1 MPDFDVIVIGAGP
14 AGSTAAYRLARRG
27 ARVALLDRAVFPR
40 DKPCGGGITLRG
52 LHHLPI
58 DVTPVV
64 EDRITIAE
72 LGFGYDNR
80 FVRHADSPV
89 VYMTQRRRLDALLA
103 QSAAAAGADFR
114 DGVRVRTIETGPR
127 GVTVAT
133 DTDRLSAALVIGA
146 DGCNGVSAKQLGL
159 GGGRTY
165 GVAYEGNVTWDDLDH
180 SYWKGRLL
188 LEFATVP
195 GGYAWVFPKGD
206 HANVGVGG
214 WGREGGNLKEHLARL
229 CKQYDIDPARVTQAR
244 GYRLPIRDPRS
255 PVASTRALVVG
266 DAAGLV
272 DPMSGDGMY
281 EAFLS
286 SRLACESVGDFLDGR
301 ATTLEPYKRA
311 LDGSLSRHRSIS
323 WAGKLLFDEAPRL
336 AGRVARSRYL
346 WPKVVR
352 RIRGDGYHGLHKPG
366 TPRLEALARR
376 IYRPIRGENI
386 KERDGAASDA
396 PAPKTV
402 GGRR

>member
-27 ARVALLDRAVFPR
+27 ARVALLDRATFPR

-52 LHHLPI
+52 LHHLPV
-58 DVTPVV
+58 DVTSVV
-64 EDRITIAE
+64 EDRITVAE
-72 LGFGYDNR
+72 LGFGYDDR

-103 QSAAAAGADFR
+103 QSAADAGADFR
-114 DGVRVRTIETGPR
+114 DGVRVRTVETDPR

-133 DTDRLSAALVIGA
+133 DTDRITASLVIGA

-159 GGGRTY
+159 GGGVTY
-165 GVAYEGNVTWDDLDH
+165 GVAFEGNVGWDVLDH
-180 SYWKGRLL
+180 SYWRGRLL

-214 WGREGGNLKEHLARL
+214 WGREGGNLRAHLARL
-229 CKQYDIDPARVTQAR
+229 CDQYGIPRDRVTHAR
-244 GYRLPIRDPRS
+244 GYRLPLRDPRS
-255 PVASTRALVVG
+255 PVASSRAVVVG

-286 SRLACESVGDFLDGR
+286 SRLACDAVGEFLDGR

-311 LDGSLSRHRSIS
+311 LDGALSRHRSVS
-323 WAGKLLFDEAPRL
+323 WGGKLLFDEWPRL
-336 AGRVARSRYL
+336 AGRIARSKWL

-352 RIRGDGYHGLHKPG
+352 RIRGDGYRGVHTPG
-366 TPRLEALARR
+366 TPRLEDIARR
-376 IYRPIRGENI
+376 VYRPARGEAT
-386 KERDGAASDA
+386 RTA
-396 PAPKTV
+396 PGSAEQTSEAV
-402 GGRR
+402 GPR

>member
-27 ARVALLDRAVFPR
+27 ARVALLDRATFPR

-52 LHHLPI
+52 LHHLPV
-58 DVTPVV
+58 DVTSVV
-64 EDRITIAE
+64 EDRITVAE
-72 LGFGYDNR
+72 LGFGYDDR

-103 QSAAAAGADFR
+103 QNAADAGADFR
-114 DGVRVRTIETGPR
+114 DGVRVRTIETDPR
-127 GVTVAT
+127 GVAVAT
-133 DTDRLSAALVIGA
+133 DTDRITASLLIGA

-159 GGGRTY
+159 GGGVTY
-165 GVAYEGNVTWDDLDH
+165 GVAFEGNVGWDVLDH

-195 GGYAWVFPKGD
+195 GGYGWVFPKGD

-214 WGREGGNLKEHLARL
+214 WGREGGNLRAHLARL
-229 CKQYDIDPARVTQAR
+229 CDQYGIPQDRVTHAR
-244 GYRLPIRDPRS
+244 GYRLPLRDPRS
-255 PVASTRALVVG
+255 PVATDRAVVVG

-286 SRLACESVGDFLDGR
+286 SRLACDTVGEFLDGR

-311 LDGSLSRHRSIS
+311 LDGALSRHRSVS
-323 WAGKLLFDEAPRL
+323 WGGKLLFDEWPRL
-336 AGRVARSRYL
+336 AGRIARSKWL

-352 RIRGDGYHGLHKPG
+352 RIRGDGYRGVHTPG
-366 TPRLEALARR
+366 TPRLEDIARR
-376 IYRPIRGENI
+376 VYRPARGEATRP
-386 KERDGAASDA
+386 ETSGSSAAA
-396 PAPKTV
+396 AETA
-402 GGRR
+402 GRG

>member
-1 MPDFDVIVIGAGP
+1 MPDFDVIVIGSGP

-27 ARVALLDRAVFPR
+27 ARVALLDRATFPR

-52 LHHLPI
+52 LHHLPV

-80 FVRHADSPV
+80 FVRHSEGPV
-89 VYMTQRRRLDALLA
+89 VYMTQRRRLDAFLA
-103 QSAAAAGADFR
+103 ENAAAAGADFR

-133 DTDRLSAALVIGA
+133 DSDRISASLVVGA

-159 GGGRTY
+159 GGDVTY
-165 GVAYEGNVTWDDLDH
+165 GVAYEGNIGWDVLDE
-180 SYWKGRLL
+180 SYWRGRLL

-195 GGYAWVFPKGD
+195 GGYAWVFPKGE

-214 WGREGGNLKEHLARL
+214 WGREGGNLKAHLARL
-229 CKQYDIDPARVTQAR
+229 CRQYDIPPDRVTHAR
-244 GYRLPIRDPRS
+244 GYRLPLRDPRS
-255 PVASTRALVVG
+255 SVASTRAVVVG

-286 SRLACESVGDFLDGR
+286 SRLACEAIGDFLDGR
-301 ATTLEPYKRA
+301 AATLEPYKRS
-311 LDGSLSRHRSIS
+311 LDGALSRHRSVS

-336 AGRVARSRYL
+336 AGWVARSQFL
-346 WPKVVR
+346 WPRVVR
-352 RIRGDGYHGLHKPG
+352 RIRGDGYRGVHRPG
-366 TPRLEALARR
+366 TPRLEDLARR
-376 IYRPIRGENI
+376 IYRPQRGDTA
-386 KERDGAASDA
+386 KPADAA
-396 PAPKTV
+396 V
-402 GGRR
+402 GLDSGRETATRT